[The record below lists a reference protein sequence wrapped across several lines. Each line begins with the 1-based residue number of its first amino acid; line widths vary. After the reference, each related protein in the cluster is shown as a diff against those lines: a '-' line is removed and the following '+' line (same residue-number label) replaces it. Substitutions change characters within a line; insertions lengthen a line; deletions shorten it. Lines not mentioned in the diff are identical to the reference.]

1 MTEKNIFWMQTPLLT
16 YYFSSFLATQL
27 MQVQTAGK
35 FTSALHERALSLDQS
50 VALVMSPV
58 AVYVAYINI
67 IQAISRR
74 EPFIIKQT
82 TY

>member
-1 MTEKNIFWMQTPLLT
+1 MTEKIFFGCKPLFLT
-16 YYFSSFLATQL
+16 RYFSSFLATQFT
-27 MQVQTAGK
+27 QVQTAGK
-35 FTSALHERALSLDQS
+35 FTSALHELALSLDQS

-58 AVYVAYINI
+58 AVYVAYTNI